1 MSEIIAIEGGHKLNG
16 TVEISGAKNATVA
29 LIPAI
34 ILADSPVTIYG
45 VPEISDVDALA
56 VLLEELNCTVLRSHD
71 SLIVDPSRMENVPL
85 VSDAVDK
92 LRASYYLMGALL
104 GKCKKVVMKA
114 PGGCF
119 LGPRPIDLHIK
130 GFEALGAKVEFVD
143 GAHVIT
149 ADRLVGAKIYLD
161 FASVGATINI
171 LLAAVKAEGKTVIE
185 NAAKEPEIIDVVN
198 LLTKMGAKIRGAGT
212 DTITIEGVEHLKG
225 CTHEIIPDRIEAGT
239 FLIMAAA
246 AGERVIIQNNRV
258 HYEFVIKRNITIIQ
272 GDSASGKTTLV
283 NMIRQAE
290 NLGESSGI
298 NVSCEVPCR
307 VLEGVNWK
315 IILENSRESIFF
327 IDEENYFIKTEEF
340 ASAIRGSENYFVLIT
355 RENLYNLPYSV
366 EEIYGLHVSG
376 KYRDTR
382 KIYQKM
388 YQIYPKTA
396 RLPVRVQKIIT
407 EDSNSGYQF
416 FENVCAER
424 NITCE
429 SAGGKT
435 KIPEMIGKAGTE
447 ETCIIADG
455 AAIGAEMNLLSNK
468 IEEKQNVHLY
478 LPESFEWL
486 ILNSDLLQDKEVRK
500 ILENPED
507 YIDSTEFFS
516 WEQYFTKLL
525 IQKTEGTYLQY
536 KKAKLNPSYLQDKN
550 KNKILESI
558 QGIQWKIK
566 SLK

>member
-1 MSEIIAIEGGHKLNG
+1 MK
-16 TVEISGAKNATVA
+16 
-29 LIPAI
+29 
-34 ILADSPVTIYG
+34 
-45 VPEISDVDALA
+45 
-56 VLLEELNCTVLRSHD
+56 
-71 SLIVDPSRMENVPL
+71 
-85 VSDAVDK
+85 
-92 LRASYYLMGALL
+92 
-104 GKCKKVVMKA
+104 GKK
-114 PGGCF
+114 
-119 LGPRPIDLHIK
+119 
-130 GFEALGAKVEFVD
+130 
-143 GAHVIT
+143 
-149 ADRLVGAKIYLD
+149 
-161 FASVGATINI
+161 
-171 LLAAVKAEGKTVIE
+171 
-185 NAAKEPEIIDVVN
+185 
-198 LLTKMGAKIRGAGT
+198 
-212 DTITIEGVEHLKG
+212 
-225 CTHEIIPDRIEAGT
+225 
-239 FLIMAAA
+239 
-246 AGERVIIQNNRV
+246 RVIIQNNRV

-366 EEIYGLHVSG
+366 EE
-376 KYRDTR
+376 
-382 KIYQKM
+382 
-388 YQIYPKTA
+388 IYPKTA

>member
-1 MSEIIAIEGGHKLNG
+1 MK
-16 TVEISGAKNATVA
+16 
-29 LIPAI
+29 
-34 ILADSPVTIYG
+34 
-45 VPEISDVDALA
+45 
-56 VLLEELNCTVLRSHD
+56 
-71 SLIVDPSRMENVPL
+71 
-85 VSDAVDK
+85 
-92 LRASYYLMGALL
+92 
-104 GKCKKVVMKA
+104 GKK
-114 PGGCF
+114 
-119 LGPRPIDLHIK
+119 
-130 GFEALGAKVEFVD
+130 
-143 GAHVIT
+143 
-149 ADRLVGAKIYLD
+149 
-161 FASVGATINI
+161 
-171 LLAAVKAEGKTVIE
+171 
-185 NAAKEPEIIDVVN
+185 
-198 LLTKMGAKIRGAGT
+198 
-212 DTITIEGVEHLKG
+212 
-225 CTHEIIPDRIEAGT
+225 
-239 FLIMAAA
+239 
-246 AGERVIIQNNRV
+246 RVIIQNNRV

-396 RLPVRVQKIIT
+396 RLPVRVQKII
-407 EDSNSGYQF
+407 
-416 FENVCAER
+416 
-424 NITCE
+424 
-429 SAGGKT
+429 
-435 KIPEMIGKAGTE
+435 PEMIGKAGTE

>member
-1 MSEIIAIEGGHKLNG
+1 MK
-16 TVEISGAKNATVA
+16 
-29 LIPAI
+29 
-34 ILADSPVTIYG
+34 
-45 VPEISDVDALA
+45 
-56 VLLEELNCTVLRSHD
+56 
-71 SLIVDPSRMENVPL
+71 
-85 VSDAVDK
+85 
-92 LRASYYLMGALL
+92 
-104 GKCKKVVMKA
+104 GKK
-114 PGGCF
+114 
-119 LGPRPIDLHIK
+119 
-130 GFEALGAKVEFVD
+130 
-143 GAHVIT
+143 
-149 ADRLVGAKIYLD
+149 
-161 FASVGATINI
+161 
-171 LLAAVKAEGKTVIE
+171 
-185 NAAKEPEIIDVVN
+185 
-198 LLTKMGAKIRGAGT
+198 
-212 DTITIEGVEHLKG
+212 
-225 CTHEIIPDRIEAGT
+225 
-239 FLIMAAA
+239 
-246 AGERVIIQNNRV
+246 RVIIQNNRV

-468 IEEKQNVHLY
+468 IEEK
-478 LPESFEWL
+478 
-486 ILNSDLLQDKEVRK
+486 EVRK

-558 QGIQWKIK
+558 QGIQRKIK

>member
-246 AGERVIIQNNRV
+246 AGENV
-258 HYEFVIKRNITIIQ
+258 
-272 GDSASGKTTLV
+272 GDSIIVYGDNKNFNAVDVRTQVYPGFATDLQQPLTALLTQANGQSQVIETIYPERFRHCEQLNKMGANIELDESMCYINGKTPLKGAKVEATDL
-283 NMIRQAE
+283 RCGAA
-290 NLGESSGI
+290 L
-298 NVSCEVPCR
+298 
-307 VLEGVNWK
+307 
-315 IILENSRESIFF
+315 
-327 IDEENYFIKTEEF
+327 
-340 ASAIRGSENYFVLIT
+340 LIA
-355 RENLYNLPYSV
+355 
-366 EEIYGLHVSG
+366 GL
-376 KYRDTR
+376 
-382 KIYQKM
+382 
-388 YQIYPKTA
+388 
-396 RLPVRVQKIIT
+396 
-407 EDSNSGYQF
+407 
-416 FENVCAER
+416 
-424 NITCE
+424 
-429 SAGGKT
+429 
-435 KIPEMIGKAGTE
+435 
-447 ETCIIADG
+447 IADG
-455 AAIGAEMNLLSNK
+455 ITEISNVYHIDRGYANIDQKLITLGAV
-468 IEEKQNVHLY
+468 I
-478 LPESFEWL
+478 
-486 ILNSDLLQDKEVRK
+486 RR
-500 ILENPED
+500 
-507 YIDSTEFFS
+507 
-516 WEQYFTKLL
+516 
-525 IQKTEGTYLQY
+525 
-536 KKAKLNPSYLQDKN
+536 
-550 KNKILESI
+550 
-558 QGIQWKIK
+558 IK
-566 SLK
+566 VDD